1 LAPVTELE
9 YWHYPSISMAACYAV
24 TAVDSVGNES
34 RFSNI
39 ICVDDCI
46 NFELPNVFTP
56 NGDGM
61 NDLFKPF
68 PYNLVE
74 KIDLKIY
81 GRWGN
86 LVFQTSDP
94 DINWDARH
102 MDSGKKV
109 PSGVYYY
116 VCDVY
121 ERRLTGLEPRYLI
134 GFVHILYS
142 DEK

>member
-1 LAPVTELE
+1 
-9 YWHYPSISMAACYAV
+9 MAACYAV

-34 RFSNI
+34 AYSNI

-56 NGDGM
+56 NGDGI

-74 KIDLKIY
+74 KIDLKVY

-86 LVFQTSDP
+86 LVFQTNDP

-102 MDSGKKV
+102 MESGKKV
-109 PSGVYYY
+109 PPGVYYY